1 MKTKIRWSPQMTDFS
16 RNSWLKSTR
25 PKWIGES
32 ILVADQNAIEAVYCI
47 HNYQTCIVRHGPT
60 DNKYTL
66 NIVQTVC
73 RDVLL
78 QISVIMLH
86 CILQLEVIDS
96 TMPIKSIELQLIRVE
111 TCGCAE
117 GYARD
122 GMCVLFQLLHTQY
135 TFQSPTYSYANFLD
149 ENSLFKVIFSGW
161 HCIFFINSFEW
172 WLMQLVACW
181 LPMLHVSH

>member
-1 MKTKIRWSPQMTDFS
+1 
-16 RNSWLKSTR
+16 
-25 PKWIGES
+25 
-32 ILVADQNAIEAVYCI
+32 
-47 HNYQTCIVRHGPT
+47 VRHGPT

-149 ENSLFKVIFSGW
+149 ENSLFKVIFSG
-161 HCIFFINSFEW
+161 
-172 WLMQLVACW
+172 
-181 LPMLHVSH
+181 